1 MAGATLTPT
10 AAALRVTVEPPF
22 PCRSAPSLPSG
33 CDNETV
39 TAVGGKLSW
48 LAGVAWVAV
57 IAGESL
63 SAAPPS
69 GIGQICGDLHSAE
82 EAVFLHDQRLLRSP
96 VGEPRR
102 VLAPPAASIV
112 DGIAVIEA
120 TPEIIA
126 QPNPFDLSGKQIT
139 ITPEGGGFQ
148 VQVQSRSPL
157 TPIGRTGLPVELED
171 DDFAWLAL
179 PFEFPYYGETYRRLF
194 VHSDGNLSFRWPEA
208 SSTARDYSRA
218 AGGPPRIAP
227 FFRDLDPSKGGR
239 VLADTRSDGG
249 YVISWENVPLFTA
262 TGVGSRQT
270 FAAVLH
276 PSGTIEFHYGSSP
289 AADSVVGIFPG
300 DAARGSVPVDW
311 SVVTEAS
318 YPDRP
323 ILAEV
328 FREERSVDEFAIAQA
343 FFQANEDAYDQ
354 LLVFD
359 ELDFDTAPF
368 SLAHAWSVRSIV
380 DGIGEPVGDWASFL
394 GSPRRLSSFV
404 NMQSLSEYPP
414 NPLAPIPG
422 LESSLLTV
430 LAHEIGH
437 QFLAYVRFIDPETG
451 ERSRDLLGRAG
462 AHWSFYFNTDAS
474 VLEGNSIRDLGEGA
488 SPRFETI
495 AASQTFSALDQYLM
509 GMREADEVPPMFYV
523 AQPAGGSSLG
533 TAARAPQVGVRFDGV
548 RKEVRLEDIVAAMGE
563 RRPSALLAQRHFRF
577 AFILLVP
584 NGTEPSAEAIRTL
597 NRLRTSLATFYRVHL
612 PSRATVETDIV
623 RMLHLSAWPAGGLIA
638 GGTGRANLV
647 IAEPRAS
654 DLTVHVAL
662 DDPIAS
668 LPMTVTIPAGEVEAS
683 FDLHGLAPGVTT
695 LTAAA
700 AEPGYDRAVAK
711 LAVRSSAAGLQLDR
725 LSQDEA
731 DAVAGSGVPMRFR
744 VRDEDK
750 LAYSGVEVEFFSPS
764 HPAAEIQSAATGPDG
779 LVELDWSVPLETGTQ
794 IVAARVKGSS
804 EDALFT
810 ALRIVEV
817 APTFAGSDIVNA
829 ASGLPPCPPEGDA
842 GPLPC
847 SGTGFAPGS
856 LVTVRGK
863 GLASGTDSAA
873 TLLLW
878 NSAAIDYGLGRTLP
892 YALEN
897 TLVFFNGLS
906 VPLVTVAPSEITFQL
921 PFGAQG
927 SSASLVVRAGQAWS
941 DPVEIPMAAVQPG
954 LFPDRVSAA
963 GRAAL
968 LGVNLGASA
977 LATPGGVLELFGTGL
992 GAVRP
997 RGRTGSAGVA
1007 GQAVVG
1013 TTEAWVDGDSVRVE
1027 LSALAAFQAGVYR
1040 VVVRLPEDLEPG
1052 EHEVRIAVDGVFS
1065 NAVSFRTG

>member
-1 MAGATLTPT
+1 MIPAGGE
-10 AAALRVTVEPPF
+10 R
-22 PCRSAPSLPSG
+22 
-33 CDNETV
+33 
-39 TAVGGKLSW
+39 SW
-48 LAGVAWVAV
+48 LAVVVWAAV

-69 GIGQICGDLHSAE
+69 GIGQVCGDLHSAH
-82 EAVFLHDQRLLRSP
+82 EAAFLHEQRLLHSP
-96 VGEPRR
+96 VSQPRQA
-102 VLAPPAASIV
+102 LEPAAAFTV

-120 TPEIIA
+120 TPAIIA
-126 QPNPFDLSGKQIT
+126 QPNSFDLSGKQIT
-139 ITPEGGGFQ
+139 ITPEAGGFQ
-148 VQVQSRSPL
+148 VQVQPRSPL

-171 DDFAWLAL
+171 DDFAWVAL

-208 SSTARDYSRA
+208 SSTGRDYSRA

-249 YVISWENVPLFTA
+249 YVISWEGVPLYSE
-262 TGVGSRQT
+262 TGVGSRHT

-276 PSGTIEFHYGSSP
+276 PSGTIEFHYGSAS

-300 DAARGSVPVDW
+300 DAARASIPVDW
-311 SVVTEAS
+311 SAVTAES

-343 FFQANEDAYDQ
+343 FFQSNEDAYDQ
-354 LLVFD
+354 LVVFD
-359 ELDFDTAPF
+359 ELDFDTAPL
-368 SLAHAWSVRSIV
+368 SLAHAWSVRNIV
-380 DGIGEPVGDWASFL
+380 DGIGDRVADWAAFL
-394 GSPRRLSSFV
+394 GSTKRLSAFV
-404 NMQSLSEYPP
+404 NMQSLSEYPL
-414 NPLAPIPG
+414 NPLAPISG
-422 LESSLLTV
+422 SESSMLTV

-451 ERSRDLLGRAG
+451 EQSRDLLGRAA

-474 VLEGNSIRDLGEGA
+474 VLEGNSIKDLGEGT

-523 AQPAGGSSLG
+523 AQPAASRSLG
-533 TAARAPQVGVRFDGV
+533 TASRAPEVGVRFDGV
-548 RKEVRLEDIVAAMGE
+548 RKEVRIEDIVAAMGE
-563 RRPSALLAQRHFRF
+563 RRPSAPLAQRHFRF
-577 AFILLVP
+577 AFVLLVP
-584 NGTEPSAEAIRTL
+584 SGSEPSAEAIRRV
-597 NRLRTSLATFYRVHL
+597 NRVRTSLATFYRVHMG
-612 PSRATVETDIV
+612 SRATVETDIV

-638 GGTGRANLV
+638 GGTGRANLA

-662 DDPIAS
+662 DDPLAS
-668 LPMTVTIPAGEVEAS
+668 LPATVTIPAGEVEAS
-683 FDLHGLAPGVTT
+683 FGLRGLAPGVTT
-695 LTAAA
+695 FTAAA
-700 AEPGYDRAVAK
+700 TEPGYDRAVAK
-711 LAVRSSAAGLQLDR
+711 LAVRSSTAGLQLER
-725 LSQDEA
+725 LGQDEA

-750 LAYSGVEVEFFSPS
+750 VAYSGVEVEFFSPS
-764 HPAAEIQSAATGPDG
+764 HPSAEAQSAATGPDG
-779 LVELDWSVPLETGTQ
+779 LVELDWSVPREPGTQ

-804 EDALFT
+804 ENALFT
-810 ALRIVEV
+810 ELRIVEDV
-817 APTFAGSDIVNA
+817 PTFTASDVVNA
-829 ASGLPPCPPEGDA
+829 ASGLPACPPEGD
-842 GPLPC
+842 GEPPPC
-847 SGTGFAPGS
+847 SGTGYAPGS
-856 LVTVRGK
+856 LVTLRGK
-863 GLASGTDSAA
+863 GLASGTQSAE

-878 NSAAIDYGLGRTLP
+878 NSEAIDYGLGRTLP

-897 TLVFFNGLS
+897 TFVFFNGLS
-906 VPLVTVAPSEITFQL
+906 VPLVKVAPHEITFQL
-921 PFGAQG
+921 PFGARG
-927 SSASLVVRAGQAWS
+927 PSAKLVVRAGQAWS
-941 DPVEIPMAAVQPG
+941 DTVEIPMAAAQPG

-968 LGVNLGASA
+968 LGVSLGASA
-977 LATPGGVLELFGTGL
+977 LATPGGVLELVGTGL

-997 RGRTGSAGVA
+997 RGRTGSAGAA

-1013 TTEAWVDGDSVRVE
+1013 TTEAWIDGASVRVE

-1052 EHEVRIAVDGVFS
+1052 EHQVRIVVDGVDS
-1065 NAVSFRTG
+1065 NAVAFRSG